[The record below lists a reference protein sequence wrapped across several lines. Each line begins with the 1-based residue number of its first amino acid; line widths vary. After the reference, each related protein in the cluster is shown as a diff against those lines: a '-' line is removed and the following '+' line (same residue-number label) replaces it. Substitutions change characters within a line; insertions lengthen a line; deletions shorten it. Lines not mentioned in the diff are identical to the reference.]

1 MMKSLEKRSSTPR
14 SILIVMSMGILEISR
29 EYTDT
34 YHDCDKKGSLPMRL
48 APIVGF
54 VCFQM
59 PTQVFILA

>member
-1 MMKSLEKRSSTPR
+1 
-14 SILIVMSMGILEISR
+14 MSMGILEISR